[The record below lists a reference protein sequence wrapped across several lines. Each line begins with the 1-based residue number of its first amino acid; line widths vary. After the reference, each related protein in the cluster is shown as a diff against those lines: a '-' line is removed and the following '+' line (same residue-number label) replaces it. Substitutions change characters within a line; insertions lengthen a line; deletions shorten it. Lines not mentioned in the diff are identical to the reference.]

1 MSWHKDERTGWDTRS
16 GCTKVGCERGLA
28 ISNGAH
34 GKRICGPGAEQH
46 EDGLDGHDGLA
57 AAGTANRGRV
67 AKLVSSVVSLV
78 CNSEQQIKKQLSS
91 MQGLGR
97 VLKLTRSQPR

>member
-46 EDGLDGHDGLA
+46 EDGDSRDRPMHDCKGWEERSAGLHCNRFGGKTKSANFGHRAGGRWPGGQALGLQTGCLNA
-57 AAGTANRGRV
+57 
-67 AKLVSSVVSLV
+67 
-78 CNSEQQIKKQLSS
+78 
-91 MQGLGR
+91 
-97 VLKLTRSQPR
+97 

>member
-34 GKRICGPGAEQH
+34 GKRICGPGAEQR
-46 EDGLDGHDGLA
+46 EDGDSRDRPVHCCKAWEERRAHCNQALWRKDKSANFGHRAGGRWPGGQALGLQTGCLNA
-57 AAGTANRGRV
+57 
-67 AKLVSSVVSLV
+67 
-78 CNSEQQIKKQLSS
+78 
-91 MQGLGR
+91 
-97 VLKLTRSQPR
+97 